1 MVVAAAQHLVS
12 CDFRGSKSEM
22 EPYDRMQFCQKISR
36 HLLPFIGVFLH
47 LLSSRRVFLFV
58 SEIYSLLQKSIPLF
72 WSSTEDITVWVW
84 GWKDQ
89 SETKVAIFSFNFMV
103 LTRKSH
109 PLFQWTEILERTGIN
124 SLIFGW
130 RKPSTC
136 KNCIET
142 SLFDLIFPG
151 LYCSPFQ
158 FFFLSREVKCMQRQ
172 YWEVVSDL
180 SSQRPSTVSHEMTST
195 TCVCFG
201 S

>member
-1 MVVAAAQHLVS
+1 MFFFLFFFLNKTS
-12 CDFRGSKSEM
+12 NGSGSGTAFGELW
-22 EPYDRMQFCQKISR
+22 FSWFKIR
-36 HLLPFIGVFLH
+36 NGAIRQDAILPEDIKTFIALYWSH

-84 GWKDQ
+84 GWKNQ
-89 SETKVAIFSFNFMV
+89 SETKVAIFSFDFMV

-142 SLFDLIFPG
+142 SLFDLIFSRP
-151 LYCSPFQ
+151 LLQS
-158 FFFLSREVKCMQRQ
+158 LSVLLS
-172 YWEVVSDL
+172 VSGGKMYAT
-180 SSQRPSTVSHEMTST
+180 TVLGG
-195 TCVCFG
+195 CKWLV
-201 S
+201 